1 MRLQSDPTVIYGLGH
16 DFDGNIKSEDLR
28 NETAYNTYR
37 IKGLPPTPIALAG
50 IKSIEASV
58 NPLPSSYLYFVATG
72 AGGHKFSSSLEEHNS
87 AVNEYQR

>member
-1 MRLQSDPTVIYGLGH
+1 VIYGLGP
-16 DFDGNIKSEDLR
+16 DFDGNIKSKDLR

-50 IKSIEASV
+50 IESIEASV

-72 AGGHKFSSSLEEHNS
+72 DGGHEFSSSLEEHNA